1 MDKIKR
7 ILKNNNGLSLMELLI
22 SMAIL
27 AILAVG
33 FAAIFLPAIKLEG
46 KAVVLNHGTA
56 SMATTLEKVM
66 DEGTATL
73 PAGVVGLTKEITIT
87 FSDGTTITGNG
98 VVIQTED
105 PETGAK
111 LETYV
116 NSSGSSSAP

>member
-1 MDKIKR
+1 MDKIKLT
-7 ILKNNNGLSLMELLI
+7 LKNNNGLSLMELLI

-66 DEGTATL
+66 DEGAASL
-73 PAGVVGLTKEITIT
+73 PPGVTDSSKEITIT
-87 FSDGTTITGNG
+87 FPGGPTITGNG

-105 PETGAK
+105 PDTGAK

-116 NSSGSSSAP
+116 NSSSGSSAP

>member
-1 MDKIKR
+1 MSKINNP
-7 ILKNNNGLSLMELLI
+7 LKNNNGLSLMELLI

-46 KAVVLNHGTA
+46 KAVVINHGTA

-116 NSSGSSSAP
+116 DNRTAP